1 MTTNTN
7 TVIVGGGQAGLSVSY
22 YLTRQ
27 GRDHVVL
34 EQADRAAP
42 VWRDQRWDSF
52 TLVLPNWT
60 IRLPGGEYQG
70 DDPDGFMTRE
80 QFATYIEQYA
90 QRVNPPIRYG
100 MRVTSVEAENGGY
113 LVKTGGE
120 TFRASNVVMAT
131 GCFQQP
137 KVPPFSAN
145 LHPDI
150 VQLPTSA
157 YRNSQQ
163 LPPGAVLVVG
173 SGQSGSQIAEEL
185 YQSGRRVY
193 LSVGSAG
200 RFPRRYRGKDTA
212 WWAQASG
219 FFDRTVDKLPSPKA
233 RFAGNPV
240 VTGKDG
246 GHTLNLHQFAR
257 DGVVLLGH
265 VQGVQDGHIGL
276 APDLKETLAKVDKF
290 EADIV
295 KMADDFIAKAKLD
308 APQETLPQ
316 LRDGYDVDVIT
327 ELDLKAAGITS
338 VIWAM
343 GYKFDYSL
351 VKPPVLDEDGYPRQ
365 VRGRT
370 EHPGLYFVG
379 MMWLYTLK
387 SGNLLGVGEDA
398 AFVASD
404 IADRERRR

>member
-27 GRDHVVL
+27 GRDHAVL
-34 EQADRAAP
+34 EQADRVAP

-60 IRLPGGEYQG
+60 IRLPDGEYEG
-70 DDPDGFMTRE
+70 DDPDAFMTRD

-90 QRVNPPIRYG
+90 ERIKPPIRFG
-100 MRVTSVEAENGGY
+100 MRVTSVEAENDGY
-113 LVKTGGE
+113 LVKTGAE

-131 GCFQQP
+131 GGFQQS
-137 KVPPFSAN
+137 KVPSFGAHLPAS
-145 LHPDI
+145 I
-150 VQLPTSA
+150 VQLPSSA
-157 YRNSQQ
+157 YRNPRA

-185 YQSGRRVY
+185 YQSGRQVY
-193 LSVGSAG
+193 LCVGSAG
-200 RFPRRYRGKDTA
+200 RFPRRYRGKDMSR
-212 WWAQASG
+212 WAEASG

-233 RFAGNPV
+233 RFAGNPI
-240 VTGKDG
+240 VTGRDG

-265 VQGVQDGHIGL
+265 MRGAEDGHIGL
-276 APDLKETLAKVDKF
+276 APDLKESLAKVDKF
-290 EADIV
+290 EADLV
-295 KMADDFIAKAKLD
+295 KVADDYIAKNGLD
-308 APQETLPQ
+308 APEEILPQ
-316 LRDGYDVDVIT
+316 LRDGYDADMIT

-338 VIWAM
+338 VIWAV

-351 VKPPVLDEDGYPRQ
+351 VKLPVLDEDGYPRQ
-365 VRGRT
+365 VRGCT
-370 EHPGLYFVG
+370 EYPGLYFVG
-379 MMWLYTLK
+379 MMWLHTLK
-387 SGNLLGVGEDA
+387 SGTLLGVGEDA
-398 AFVASD
+398 AFIASD
-404 IADRERRR
+404 IASR